1 MRRRHT
7 LAATLAA
14 LGLAAGLGLA
24 AAPEAELATGIDIAA
39 PPETVWAL
47 LADPA
52 AHVAWNPMV
61 LAMEG
66 DLATGARFRMT
77 LATGATGSVTFRPEV
92 VHHSPGRELC
102 WLGRLGAPR
111 LLDGLHCWRIEANAT
126 GTRLTNAESFRGVLL
141 WAMDAQTF
149 RDGFEAANLG
159 LKAAAEARAE
169 AERG

>member
-7 LAATLAA
+7 LAAMLAA

-52 AHVAWNPMV
+52 AHVGWNPMV

-66 DLATGARFRMT
+66 DFAAGARFRMT
-77 LATGATGSVTFRPEV
+77 LATGAGGSVSFRPEV
-92 VHHSPGRELC
+92 VRHAPGNELC

-111 LLDGLHCWRIEANAT
+111 LLDGLHCWRIEPTAT
-126 GTRLTNAESFRGVLL
+126 GTRLTNAEAFRGVLL
-141 WAMDAQTF
+141 WAVDAETF
-149 RDGFEAANLG
+149 REGFDAANRG
-159 LKAAAEARAE
+159 LKAAAEAE
-169 AERG
+169 AARG